1 MKKLLLGFILVFSFS
16 DGTLGADS
24 PVSEDSETCLE
35 CHSSLHPGIVQDWL
49 KSTHAKV
56 SPAQALSKPK
66 LERRISV
73 KKVPERLANGAVG
86 CAECHTMNEGTHQDS
101 FEHNDYQVHTVV
113 TPNDCAVCHEVEA
126 QQYQENLMSKART
139 ILLENPVYMDLMAQI
154 NGTHRLEDKEITVT
168 PPNADTNADAC
179 LYCHGTKVEMKGLR
193 TVDSDMGEME
203 VPILSGWPNQGVG
216 RLNPDG
222 TTGSCS
228 ACHVRHQYSIEMARR
243 PYTCSECHKGPD
255 VPAYAVYQVSKH
267 GNIHSAHNKEWNFNA
282 VPWKVGKDFTA
293 PTCAACHVSLL
304 VGEDNEIV
312 AERTHQMNN
321 RSAWRLFGVPYAH
334 AHPKSPDTS
343 IIRNKAGL
351 PLPTELTGEPVS
363 QFLFNTEE
371 QQQRRTAMK
380 TICLSCHGSGW
391 VDGHFER
398 LENTIETTN
407 EMTLTSTKILIT
419 AWNRGAAKGLE
430 QNDSIFNDV
439 IERKWTEQWL
449 FHANS
454 ARLASAM
461 AGADYGVFANGRWHL
476 SKNIQEMLDYLHMRE

>member
-1 MKKLLLGFILVFSFS
+1 MKKFLLGFILIFGFAAKA
-16 DGTLGADS
+16 LGADS
-24 PVSEDSETCLE
+24 LVSEDSETCIE
-35 CHSSLHPGIVQDWL
+35 CHASLHPGIVEDWL
-49 KSTHAKV
+49 KSAHAKV
-56 SPAQALSKPK
+56 SPAQALDKPK

-73 KKVPERLANGAVG
+73 EKVPERLAKGAVG
-86 CAECHTMNEGTHQDS
+86 CAECHTMNEGSHQDS

-113 TPNDCAVCHEVEA
+113 TPNDCAVCHKAEA

-139 ILLENPVYMDLMAQI
+139 NLLENPVYMDLMTQI
-154 NGTHRLEDKEITVT
+154 NGTHRIQDKEITVT

-203 VPILSGWPNQGVG
+203 IPILSGWPNQGVG

-228 ACHVRHQYSIEMARR
+228 ACHVRHQHSIEMARR

-267 GNIHSAHNKEWNFNA
+267 GNIHSTHNMEWDFKA

-293 PTCAACHVSLL
+293 PTCATCHVSLL
-304 VGEDNEIV
+304 VGEDDEIV

-321 RSAWRLFGVPYAH
+321 RSARRLFGVPYAH

-343 IIRNKAGL
+343 MIRNKAGL
-351 PLPTELTGEPVS
+351 PLPTELTGEPAS
-363 QFLFNTEE
+363 QYLIDAEE
-371 QQQRRTAMK
+371 QQQRQNAMK
-380 TICLSCHGSGW
+380 TICLSCHGNDW

-407 EMTLTSTKILIT
+407 EMTLTSTKILIA
-419 AWNRGAAKGLE
+419 AWNKGAAKGLE

-449 FHANS
+449 FYANS

-461 AGADYGVFANGRWHL
+461 AGADYGVFANGRWYL
-476 SKNIQEMLDYLHMRE
+476 SKNIQEMLDYIHMKK

>member
-1 MKKLLLGFILVFSFS
+1 MKKLLLVFILIFCFSG
-16 DGTLGADS
+16 GTLCVDS
-24 PVSEDSETCLE
+24 PISEDSETCIE
-35 CHSSLHPGIVQDWL
+35 CHASLHPGIVQDWL

-66 LERRISV
+66 LNRRISV
-73 KKVPERLANGAVG
+73 EKVSEDLANGAVG
-86 CAECHTMNEGTHQDS
+86 CAECHTMNEDTHQDS

-113 TPNDCAVCHEVEA
+113 TPNDCAVCHEEEA
-126 QQYQENLMSKART
+126 QQYQQNLMSKART
-139 ILLENPVYMDLMAQI
+139 ILLENPVYMDLMVQI
-154 NGTHRLEDKEITVT
+154 NGTHRLQDNDITII
-168 PPNADTNADAC
+168 PPNTDTNADAC

-228 ACHVRHQYSIEMARR
+228 ACHVRHQYSIEMARK

-267 GNIHSAHNKEWNFNA
+267 GNIHSAHNKEWNFRA

-304 VGEDNEIV
+304 VGEDDAIV

-351 PLPTELTGEPVS
+351 PLPTELTGEPAGHY
-363 QFLFNTEE
+363 LIGAEE
-371 QQQRRTAMK
+371 QQQRRDSMK

-391 VDGHFER
+391 VDGHFKR
-398 LENTIETTN
+398 LENTIQTTN

-419 AWNRGAAKGLE
+419 AWKNGVAKGLE
-430 QNDSIFNDV
+430 QKDSLFNDV
-439 IERKWTEQWL
+439 IEKKWTEQWL

-461 AGADYGVFANGRWHL
+461 AGADYGVFANGRWYL
-476 SKNIQEMLDYLHMRE
+476 SKNIQEMLDYIHMKK